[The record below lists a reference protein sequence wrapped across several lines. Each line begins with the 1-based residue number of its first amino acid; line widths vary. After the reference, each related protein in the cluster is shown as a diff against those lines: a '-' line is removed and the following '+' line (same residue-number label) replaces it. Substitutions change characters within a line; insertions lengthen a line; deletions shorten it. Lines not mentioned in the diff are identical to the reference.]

1 MSRHVIPTIRS
12 SFHGSFDRDQPPVLT
27 IESGDTA
34 ALQTLDASWGRNG
47 RSHGLGPEWLSA
59 AETTEPGHALTG
71 PIYVRGAKPGDTLQV
86 TIDRVVPVH
95 WGWTWAGP
103 RPWNQRYSMDID
115 EEVLVLWDLDLE
127 HGRALD
133 RNGPGVSVPLR
144 PFLGVMGNAL
154 SEPGRHPTA
163 PPRRVGG
170 NLDCRELVAGSELL
184 LPVEV
189 DGALFLAGDGH
200 AAQADGELAQTAI
213 ECAME
218 RVELT
223 FRVLKGGGDRLSG
236 PQATTPAGYV
246 CMAVADT
253 LDTAAPHAVAAMLDY
268 LQHTHGLSRA
278 NAMVLATVAV
288 EMRVTQ
294 VVNGVVGVH
303 ALLIRDAFRIERS
316 SSTMFSGRRSATT

>member
-1 MSRHVIPTIRS
+1 MSRYVIPTNRP
-12 SFHGSFDRDQPPVLT
+12 SFHNSFDRDRPPVLT
-27 IESGDTA
+27 IEPGDTVV
-34 ALQTLDASWGRNG
+34 LQTLDASWGRNG
-47 RSHGLGPEWLSA
+47 GAHGLGPEWLTA

-71 PIYVRGAKPGDTLQV
+71 PIYVRGAEPGDALQV
-86 TIDRVVPVH
+86 AIDNVVPVH

-103 RPWNQRYSMDID
+103 RPWNQRYSMDLD
-115 EEVLVLWDLDLE
+115 EEVLVLWDFDLE

-189 DGALFLAGDGH
+189 DGALFSAGDGH

-223 FRVLKGGGDRLSG
+223 FRVLKVGGDTLRG
-236 PQATTPAGYV
+236 PQASTPAGYV

-253 LDTAAPHAVAAMLDY
+253 LDAAAPEAVAAMLDY
-268 LQHTHGLSRA
+268 LQRTHGLSRA
-278 NAMVLATVAV
+278 HAMVLATVAV

-303 ALLIRDAFRIERS
+303 ALLRWDAFEIERI
-316 SSTMFSGRRSATT
+316 SGSARFH